1 MRSDARPS
9 MRTGTVPPV
18 SATGTG
24 APAQDAPATERSR
37 DFVQSLERGLAII
50 RVFSAETPS
59 LTVTEIAAHTGL
71 TRAAAR
77 RFLLTLIE
85 LGYVVTDG
93 RYYELTPRVLELGY
107 SYLSALSF
115 PEVAL
120 PHLERLVNEV
130 EEASEG
136 SILDGADVVYVVR
149 VPGPALMT
157 ISVNVGA
164 RMPAYATAMGRVL
177 LAGLPDDALE
187 RYLATVDA
195 APLQPATITEP
206 EALREAILTARRDGY
221 ALVDQELEEGLIA
234 IAAPVRDRSGRV
246 VAAVNLSTH
255 VGRRSADDMR
265 GLVPALQHTAAQ
277 IQTGLSGSV
286 RRSVGPRA

>member
-1 MRSDARPS
+1 

-18 SATGTG
+18 SGTGTG
-24 APAQDAPATERSR
+24 AAAQEAPTTERSR

-136 SILDGADVVYVVR
+136 SILDGGDVVYVVR

-177 LAGLPDDALE
+177 LAGLPDDALD
-187 RYLATVDA
+187 RYLTTVDA
-195 APLQPATITEP
+195 VQLQPSTITDRD
-206 EALREAILTARRDGY
+206 ALRDAILVARRDGY

-255 VGRRSADDMR
+255 VGRRSVDDMR
-265 GLVPALQHTAAQ
+265 ALVPALQHTAAQ